1 MLLVCRVS
9 CRMRREDLWFEV
21 DGVRCA
27 AWLYL
32 PDAPAPY
39 PGVVLAH
46 GFAGIRRARLDA
58 YAERFAAAGL
68 AALVFDYRC
77 FGDSEGEPR
86 QLLDIRRQLADWRA
100 AIRVFRA
107 RPEVDP
113 TRVALWG
120 SSFSGGHVLTL
131 AAEDAGVAAVVSQA
145 PFMDGR
151 VNTRDTGTL
160 LGLRL
165 GLAALRD
172 VGRALLG
179 RHPYYVNAA
188 GQPGSLAAMTTP
200 DAEPGYRSLEPPG
213 GPWRFDVAARIFLS
227 LPFYRP
233 GLAASRVRCPILFC
247 LAEQD
252 VVTPIAP
259 ALAAAARAPR
269 AEVRRYSVGHF
280 DVYLGDTFEQVV
292 ADQVEFLV
300 RHLQPDCG
308 A

>member
-1 MLLVCRVS
+1 MLAVGEPHVLA
-9 CRMRREDLWFEV
+9 
-21 DGVRCA
+21 RCA
-27 AWLYL
+27 GGLSGPVVAAGTGTVLAL
-32 PDAPAPY
+32 GSRLIAPDTSDDPNAPNAPDAPDDGDASD
-39 PGVVLAH
+39 AD
-46 GFAGIRRARLDA
+46 RRARRRDRRISAILHTGLPIRYWDHELGAESPRLFVADA
-58 YAERFAAAGL
+58 DGA
-68 AALVFDYRC
+68 
-77 FGDSEGEPR
+77 PR
-86 QLLDIRRQLADWRA
+86 DL
-100 AIRVFRA
+100 
-107 RPEVDP
+107 
-113 TRVALWG
+113 
-120 SSFSGGHVLTL
+120 
-131 AAEDAGVAAVVSQA
+131 
-145 PFMDGR
+145 
-151 VNTRDTGTL
+151 
-160 LGLRL
+160 
-165 GLAALRD
+165 
-172 VGRALLG
+172 
-179 RHPYYVNAA
+179 
-188 GQPGSLAAMTTP
+188 TP